1 MSQTAIITDTDASLP
16 RDVALEL
23 GIRQVPILVQFGHE
37 TLRAGVDLS
46 DEELFARVDRREGRM
61 PTTAAPAP
69 GQFIE
74 AFCSA
79 FDEGSDSILC
89 LCVSSEVSATFGAAT
104 IARRT
109 LPNRE
114 IRVLDSRSISMGLG
128 FMAIASAEAAQDGAS
143 PQEAIQCAIEVRER
157 TCLYATLVTLKYLAM
172 SGRVGHLAASMA
184 GLMNIKPVLSL
195 RDGRLDVLERI
206 RSRRR
211 SWRRVLELTSE
222 SLGRRR
228 ARHMAILNVSAPQD
242 ALRFEQQV
250 RESLPCPEEIL
261 VAELTPGLSV
271 HTGAG
276 LVGLVTVADSD

>member
-1 MSQTAIITDTDASLP
+1 MI
-16 RDVALEL
+16 
-23 GIRQVPILVQFGHE
+23 
-37 TLRAGVDLS
+37 
-46 DEELFARVDRREGRM
+46 
-61 PTTAAPAP
+61 
-69 GQFIE
+69 
-74 AFCSA
+74 
-79 FDEGSDSILC
+79 
-89 LCVSSEVSATFGAAT
+89 
-104 IARRT
+104 
-109 LPNRE
+109 
-114 IRVLDSRSISMGLG
+114 
-128 FMAIASAEAAQDGAS
+128 
-143 PQEAIQCAIEVRER
+143 
-157 TCLYATLVTLKYLAM
+157 
-172 SGRVGHLAASMA
+172 
-184 GLMNIKPVLSL
+184 IKPVLSL